1 MSTTKNIEVGKKVI
15 QIEAQAV
22 AAISDRINE
31 QFENAVNAVLNC
43 KGRLIVLG
51 VGKSGLISQK
61 IASTMASTGT
71 PAHFVHPGDAFHGDL
86 GMITSDDVV
95 LMISNSGE
103 THELV
108 QIIPAIRKKEVKIIG
123 MVGKEKSRLYND
135 VDIVLNTSVEK
146 EACTLDL
153 APTASTT
160 ATLAM
165 GDALAVALLESR
177 GFNAQDFAELH
188 PGGSLGK
195 KLLLTLDR
203 LVHTGQ
209 DIPFVNVDTSVK
221 DALLTISDK
230 GLGVTGVLDHDENLI
245 GIITDGDIRRG
256 LLNNLNLDNKCHEI
270 MNKNPKSAKINQL
283 SYIKN
288 LLQTHQYIPIV
299 DDSNNIIK
307 IVSST
312 DMQVEQRNQCTTLIM
327 AGGKGERLH
336 PLTLKTPKPK
346 KP

>member
-1 MSTTKNIEVGKKVI
+1 MSDTKNIQIGKNVI

-22 AAISDRINE
+22 SAIADRINQ
-31 QFENAVNAVLNC
+31 QFENAVNTVLDC

-86 GMITSDDVV
+86 GMITKEDVV
-95 LMISNSGE
+95 LMISKSGE

-108 QIIPAIRKKEVKIIG
+108 QIIPAIRKKEVPVIG
-123 MVGKEKSRLYND
+123 MIGKEDSSLYND
-135 VDIVLNTSVEK
+135 VDIILNTSVEK

-165 GDALAVALLESR
+165 GDALAVALFESR

-195 KLLLTLDR
+195 KLLLTLDQ
-203 LVHTGQ
+203 LVHTGD
-209 DIPFVNVDTSVK
+209 DIPFVNKGTSVK

-230 GLGVTGVLDHDENLI
+230 GLGVTGVLDSEDKLV

-256 LLNNLNLDNKCHEI
+256 LEKGD
-270 MNKNPKSAKINQL
+270 
-283 SYIKN
+283 
-288 LLQTHQYIPIV
+288 
-299 DDSNNIIK
+299 NNIFNQTAEFLMSKDPMSITSDTLAIAALELMEEHSITSLFVYSSPDLSK
-307 IVSST
+307 PDGIVHIH
-312 DMQVEQRNQCTTLIM
+312 DI
-327 AGGKGERLH
+327 
-336 PLTLKTPKPK
+336 LKTGVQ
-346 KP
+346 

>member
-1 MSTTKNIEVGKKVI
+1 MSDTNNIKIGKNVI
-15 QIEAQAV
+15 QIEARAV
-22 AAISDRINE
+22 LAIADRINE
-31 QFENAVNAVLNC
+31 QFETAVKTILDC

-51 VGKSGLISQK
+51 IGKSGLISQK

-86 GMITSDDVV
+86 GMITKEDVV
-95 LMISNSGE
+95 LMISNSGG

-108 QIIPAIRKKEVKIIG
+108 QIIPAIRKKGVPIIG
-123 MVGKEKSRLYND
+123 MIGKKASTLYNGVD
-135 VDIVLNTSVEK
+135 VVLDTSVEE

-195 KLLLTLDR
+195 KLLLTLDQ
-203 LVHTGQ
+203 LVHTGNEV
-209 DIPFVNVDTSVK
+209 PFVHTETSVK

-230 GLGVTGVLDHDENLI
+230 GLGVTGVLDNEDNLI

-256 LLNNLNLDNKCHEI
+256 LEKGGDNI
-270 MNKNPKSAKINQL
+270 FNQTAEFLMSKKPISVASDTLAIAALELMEKYNITSLFVYSSPDL
-283 SYIKN
+283 SK
-288 LLQTHQYIPIV
+288 PDGIV
-299 DDSNNIIK
+299 HIHDI
-307 IVSST
+307 
-312 DMQVEQRNQCTTLIM
+312 
-327 AGGKGERLH
+327 
-336 PLTLKTPKPK
+336 LKTGVQ
-346 KP
+346 

>member
-1 MSTTKNIEVGKKVI
+1 MSDTKNIQIGKNVI

-22 AAISDRINE
+22 SAIADRINQ
-31 QFENAVNAVLNC
+31 QFETAVNTILDC

-51 VGKSGLISQK
+51 IGKSGLISQK

-86 GMITSDDVV
+86 GMITKEDVV

-108 QIIPAIRKKEVKIIG
+108 QIIPAIRKKEVPIIG
-123 MVGKEKSRLYND
+123 MVGKEGSSLYND
-135 VDIVLNTSVEK
+135 VDIILDTSVEK

-165 GDALAVALLESR
+165 GDALAVALFESR

-195 KLLLTLDR
+195 KLLLTLDQ
-203 LVHTGQ
+203 LVHTGD
-209 DIPFVNVDTSVK
+209 DIPFVNKGTSVK

-230 GLGVTGVLDHDENLI
+230 GLGVTGVLNSEDKLV

-256 LLNNLNLDNKCHEI
+256 LEKGD
-270 MNKNPKSAKINQL
+270 
-283 SYIKN
+283 
-288 LLQTHQYIPIV
+288 
-299 DDSNNIIK
+299 NNIFNQTAEFLMSKDPISITSDTLAIAALELMEK
-307 IVSST
+307 HNITSLFVYSSPDQNKPDGIVHIH
-312 DMQVEQRNQCTTLIM
+312 DI
-327 AGGKGERLH
+327 
-336 PLTLKTPKPK
+336 LKTGVQ
-346 KP
+346 

>member
-1 MSTTKNIEVGKKVI
+1 MRDTKNIKIGKKVI

-22 AAISDRINE
+22 LAIADRIDK
-31 QFENAVNAVLNC
+31 QFDSAVNSILGC

-51 VGKSGLISQK
+51 IGKSGLISQK

-86 GMITSDDVV
+86 GMITINDVV

-103 THELV
+103 THELI
-108 QIIPAIRKKEVKIIG
+108 QIIPAIRKKNVPIIG
-123 MVGKEKSRLYND
+123 MVGKENSTLYNG
-135 VDIVLNTSVEK
+135 VDFILDTSVEK

-195 KLLLTLDR
+195 KLLLTLDQ
-203 LVHTGQ
+203 LIHTGNN
-209 DIPFVNVDTSVK
+209 IPFVNVNTILK
-221 DALLTISDK
+221 DALLIISEK
-230 GLGVTGVLDHDENLI
+230 GLGVTGVLDGDDKLV

-256 LLNNLNLDNKCHEI
+256 LEKGGNNVFDLTAGDL
-270 MNKNPKSAKINQL
+270 MSKNPK
-283 SYIKN
+283 
-288 LLQTHQYIPIV
+288 TIPIETLAIV
-299 DDSNNIIK
+299 ALELMEKHNITSLFVYSSPDLIK
-307 IVSST
+307 PDGIVHIH
-312 DMQVEQRNQCTTLIM
+312 DI
-327 AGGKGERLH
+327 
-336 PLTLKTPKPK
+336 LKTGVQ
-346 KP
+346 

>member
-1 MSTTKNIEVGKKVI
+1 MSDTKNIEIGKNVI
-15 QIEAQAV
+15 QIEAAAV
-22 AAISDRINE
+22 SAIADRINQ
-31 QFENAVNAVLNC
+31 QFENAVNTILDC

-86 GMITSDDVV
+86 GMITKEDVV

-103 THELV
+103 THELI
-108 QIIPAIRKKEVKIIG
+108 QIIPAIRKKEVSIIG
-123 MVGKEKSRLYND
+123 MIGKEGSSLYND
-135 VDIVLNTSVEK
+135 VDIILDTSVEK

-165 GDALAVALLESR
+165 GDALAVALFESR

-195 KLLLTLDR
+195 KLLLTLDQ
-203 LVHTGQ
+203 LVHTG
-209 DIPFVNVDTSVK
+209 DEIPFVNKGTSVK

-230 GLGVTGVLDHDENLI
+230 GLGVTGVLDSKDKLV
-245 GIITDGDIRRG
+245 GIITDGDIRRSLEKG
-256 LLNNLNLDNKCHEI
+256 DNNIFNQTAEFLMSKDPISIASNALAIAALEI
-270 MNKNPKSAKINQL
+270 MEE
-283 SYIKN
+283 Y
-288 LLQTHQYIPIV
+288 
-299 DDSNNIIK
+299 NIWFYY
-307 IVSST
+307 SFYY
-312 DMQVEQRNQCTTLIM
+312 R
-327 AGGKGERLH
+327 
-336 PLTLKTPKPK
+336 
-346 KP
+346 

>member
-1 MSTTKNIEVGKKVI
+1 MSDTKNIEIGKNVI
-15 QIEAQAV
+15 QIEAAAV
-22 AAISDRINE
+22 SAIADRINQ
-31 QFENAVNAVLNC
+31 QFENAVNTILDC

-86 GMITSDDVV
+86 GMITKEDVV

-103 THELV
+103 THELI
-108 QIIPAIRKKEVKIIG
+108 QIIPAIRKKEVPVIG
-123 MVGKEKSRLYND
+123 MIGKEGSSLYND
-135 VDIVLNTSVEK
+135 VDIILDTSVEK

-165 GDALAVALLESR
+165 GDALAVALFESR

-195 KLLLTLDR
+195 KLLLTLDQ
-203 LVHTGQ
+203 LVHTG
-209 DIPFVNVDTSVK
+209 DEIPFVNKGTSVK

-230 GLGVTGVLDHDENLI
+230 GLGVTGVLDSKDKLV
-245 GIITDGDIRRG
+245 GIITDGDIRRSLERG
-256 LLNNLNLDNKCHEI
+256 D
-270 MNKNPKSAKINQL
+270 
-283 SYIKN
+283 
-288 LLQTHQYIPIV
+288 
-299 DDSNNIIK
+299 NNIFNQTAEFLMSKDPISITSDTLAIAALELMEEHNITSLFVYSSPDLSK
-307 IVSST
+307 PDGIVHIH
-312 DMQVEQRNQCTTLIM
+312 DI
-327 AGGKGERLH
+327 
-336 PLTLKTPKPK
+336 LKTGVQ
-346 KP
+346 

>member
-1 MSTTKNIEVGKKVI
+1 MSDTKNIEIGKNVI

-22 AAISDRINE
+22 SAIADRINQ
-31 QFENAVNAVLNC
+31 QFENAVNTVLDC

-86 GMITSDDVV
+86 GMITKEDVV
-95 LMISNSGE
+95 LMISKSGE

-108 QIIPAIRKKEVKIIG
+108 QIIPAIRKKEVPVIG
-123 MVGKEKSRLYND
+123 MIGKEDSSLYND
-135 VDIVLNTSVEK
+135 VDIILNTSVEK

-165 GDALAVALLESR
+165 GDALAVALFESR

-195 KLLLTLDR
+195 KLLLTLDQ
-203 LVHTGQ
+203 LVHTG
-209 DIPFVNVDTSVK
+209 DEIPFVNKGTSLK

-230 GLGVTGVLDHDENLI
+230 GLGVTGVLDSEDKLV

-256 LLNNLNLDNKCHEI
+256 LERGDNNIFNQTAEFL
-270 MNKNPKSAKINQL
+270 MSKNPISITSNTLAIAALELMEEHNITSL
-283 SYIKN
+283 FVYSSPDLIK
-288 LLQTHQYIPIV
+288 PDGIV
-299 DDSNNIIK
+299 HIHDI
-307 IVSST
+307 
-312 DMQVEQRNQCTTLIM
+312 
-327 AGGKGERLH
+327 
-336 PLTLKTPKPK
+336 LKTGVQ
-346 KP
+346 

>member
-1 MSTTKNIEVGKKVI
+1 MSDTKNIKIGKEVI

-22 AAISDRINE
+22 LAISDRINE
-31 QFENAVNAVLNC
+31 QFDSAVSSILDC
-43 KGRLIVLG
+43 RGRLIVLG

-86 GMITSDDVV
+86 GMITKNDVV

-103 THELV
+103 THELI
-108 QIIPAIRKKEVKIIG
+108 QIIPSIRKKNVPIIG
-123 MVGKEKSRLYND
+123 MVGKENSTLYNG
-135 VDIVLNTSVEK
+135 VDFILDTSVEK

-195 KLLLTLDR
+195 KLLLTLDQ
-203 LVHTGQ
+203 LIHVG
-209 DIPFVNVDTSVK
+209 DNIPFVNEETSLK
-221 DALLTISDK
+221 DALLIISEK
-230 GLGVTGVLDHDENLI
+230 GLGVTGVLDSDEKLI
-245 GIITDGDIRRG
+245 GIISDGDIRRG
-256 LLNNLNLDNKCHEI
+256 LEKGGNNVFDFTAGDL
-270 MNKNPKSAKINQL
+270 MSKNPKIIPSDTLAIAALELMEKYNITSL
-283 SYIKN
+283 FVYTSPDLIK
-288 LLQTHQYIPIV
+288 PDGIV
-299 DDSNNIIK
+299 HIHDI
-307 IVSST
+307 
-312 DMQVEQRNQCTTLIM
+312 
-327 AGGKGERLH
+327 
-336 PLTLKTPKPK
+336 LKTGVQ
-346 KP
+346 

>member
-1 MSTTKNIEVGKKVI
+1 MSDTKNIKIGKKVI

-22 AAISDRINE
+22 SAISDRLDE
-31 QFENAVNAVLNC
+31 QFDGAVHSILDC
-43 KGRLIVLG
+43 KGRLIILG

-86 GMITSDDVV
+86 GMITKDDIV

-103 THELV
+103 THELI
-108 QIIPAIRKKEVKIIG
+108 QIIPSIRKKNVPIIG
-123 MVGKEKSRLYND
+123 MIGKEKSTLHD
-135 VDIVLNTSVEK
+135 GVDFILDTSVER

-165 GDALAVALLESR
+165 GDALAIALLESR

-195 KLLLTLDR
+195 KLLLTLDQ
-203 LVHTGQ
+203 LIHTGD
-209 DIPFVNVDTSVK
+209 DIPFVNDDTNLK
-221 DALLTISDK
+221 DALFIISEK
-230 GLGVTGVLDHDENLI
+230 GLGVTGVLNNHNKLI

-256 LLNNLNLDNKCHEI
+256 LEKGGNNIFDLTAKDL
-270 MNKNPKSAKINQL
+270 MSKNPK
-283 SYIKN
+283 
-288 LLQTHQYIPIV
+288 TIPSDTLALVALELMEKHNITSLFVYSSPDLVKPDGIV
-299 DDSNNIIK
+299 HIHDI
-307 IVSST
+307 
-312 DMQVEQRNQCTTLIM
+312 
-327 AGGKGERLH
+327 
-336 PLTLKTPKPK
+336 LKTGVQ
-346 KP
+346 

>member
-1 MSTTKNIEVGKKVI
+1 MSDTNNIKIGKNVI
-15 QIEAQAV
+15 QIEARAV
-22 AAISDRINE
+22 LAIADRINE
-31 QFENAVNAVLNC
+31 QFETAVKTILDC

-51 VGKSGLISQK
+51 IGKSGLISQK

-86 GMITSDDVV
+86 GMITKEDVV
-95 LMISNSGE
+95 LMISNSGG

-108 QIIPAIRKKEVKIIG
+108 QIIPAIRKKGVSIIG
-123 MVGKEKSRLYND
+123 MIGRKASTLYNGVD
-135 VDIVLNTSVEK
+135 VVLDTSVEE

-195 KLLLTLDR
+195 KLLLTLDQ
-203 LVHTGQ
+203 LVHTGNEV
-209 DIPFVNVDTSVK
+209 PFVHTETSVK

-230 GLGVTGVLDHDENLI
+230 GLGVTGVLDNEDNLI

-256 LLNNLNLDNKCHEI
+256 LEKGGDNI
-270 MNKNPKSAKINQL
+270 FNQTAEFLMSKKPISVASDTLAIAALELMEKYNITSLFVYSSPDL
-283 SYIKN
+283 SK
-288 LLQTHQYIPIV
+288 PDGIV
-299 DDSNNIIK
+299 HIHDI
-307 IVSST
+307 
-312 DMQVEQRNQCTTLIM
+312 
-327 AGGKGERLH
+327 
-336 PLTLKTPKPK
+336 LKTGVQ
-346 KP
+346 

>member
-1 MSTTKNIEVGKKVI
+1 MSDTKNIQIGKNVI

-22 AAISDRINE
+22 SAIADRINQ
-31 QFENAVNAVLNC
+31 QFETAVNTILDC

-51 VGKSGLISQK
+51 IGKSGLISQK
-61 IASTMASTGT
+61 IAATMASTGT

-86 GMITSDDVV
+86 GMITKEDVV

-108 QIIPAIRKKEVKIIG
+108 QIIPAIRKKEVPIIG
-123 MVGKEKSRLYND
+123 MVGKEGSSLYND
-135 VDIVLNTSVEK
+135 VDIILDTSVEK

-165 GDALAVALLESR
+165 GDALAVALFESR

-195 KLLLTLDR
+195 KLLLTLDQ
-203 LVHTGQ
+203 LVHTGD
-209 DIPFVNVDTSVK
+209 DIPFVNKETSIK

-230 GLGVTGVLDHDENLI
+230 GLGVTGVLNSEDKLV

-256 LLNNLNLDNKCHEI
+256 LEKGD
-270 MNKNPKSAKINQL
+270 
-283 SYIKN
+283 
-288 LLQTHQYIPIV
+288 
-299 DDSNNIIK
+299 NNIFNQTAEFLMSKDPISITSDTLAIAALELMEEHNITSLFVYSSPDLSK
-307 IVSST
+307 PDGIVHIH
-312 DMQVEQRNQCTTLIM
+312 DI
-327 AGGKGERLH
+327 
-336 PLTLKTPKPK
+336 LKTGVQ
-346 KP
+346 

>member
-1 MSTTKNIEVGKKVI
+1 MSDTKNIQIGKNVI

-22 AAISDRINE
+22 SAIADRINQ
-31 QFENAVNAVLNC
+31 QFENAVNTVLDC
-43 KGRLIVLG
+43 RGRLIVLG

-86 GMITSDDVV
+86 GMITKEDVV

-108 QIIPAIRKKEVKIIG
+108 QIIPAIRKKEVPIIG
-123 MVGKEKSRLYND
+123 MVGKEGSSLYND
-135 VDIVLNTSVEK
+135 VDIILDTSVEK

-165 GDALAVALLESR
+165 GDALAVALFESR

-195 KLLLTLDR
+195 KLLLTLDQ
-203 LVHTGQ
+203 LVHTG
-209 DIPFVNVDTSVK
+209 DNIPFVNMGTSVK

-230 GLGVTGVLDHDENLI
+230 GLGVTGVLDSKDKLV

-256 LLNNLNLDNKCHEI
+256 LEKGD
-270 MNKNPKSAKINQL
+270 
-283 SYIKN
+283 
-288 LLQTHQYIPIV
+288 
-299 DDSNNIIK
+299 NNIFNQTAEFLMSKDPISITSDTLAIAALELMEEHNITSLFVYSSPDLSK
-307 IVSST
+307 PDGIVHIH
-312 DMQVEQRNQCTTLIM
+312 DI
-327 AGGKGERLH
+327 
-336 PLTLKTPKPK
+336 LKTGVQ
-346 KP
+346 

>member
-1 MSTTKNIEVGKKVI
+1 MSDTKNIQIGKNVI

-22 AAISDRINE
+22 SAIADRINQ
-31 QFENAVNAVLNC
+31 QFENAVNTVLDC

-51 VGKSGLISQK
+51 IGKSGLISQK

-86 GMITSDDVV
+86 GMITKEDVV

-108 QIIPAIRKKEVKIIG
+108 QIIPAIRKKEVPIIG
-123 MVGKEKSRLYND
+123 MVGKEGSSLYND
-135 VDIVLNTSVEK
+135 VDIILDTSVEK

-165 GDALAVALLESR
+165 GDALAVALFESR

-195 KLLLTLDR
+195 KLLLTLDQ
-203 LVHTGQ
+203 LVHTGD
-209 DIPFVNVDTSVK
+209 DIPFVNKGTSVK

-230 GLGVTGVLDHDENLI
+230 GLGVTGVLDSEDKLV

-256 LLNNLNLDNKCHEI
+256 LEKGD
-270 MNKNPKSAKINQL
+270 
-283 SYIKN
+283 
-288 LLQTHQYIPIV
+288 
-299 DDSNNIIK
+299 NNIFNQTAEFLMSKDPISITSDTLAIAALELMEEHNITSLFVYSSPDLNK
-307 IVSST
+307 PDGIVHIH
-312 DMQVEQRNQCTTLIM
+312 DI
-327 AGGKGERLH
+327 
-336 PLTLKTPKPK
+336 LKTGVQ
-346 KP
+346 